1 MGSIQKEIICRFL
14 LKMQEIQKKSLKKH
28 KQKKLILKLD
38 RYFYVLIG
46 NTE

>member
-1 MGSIQKEIICRFL
+1 MGSIQKEIILSFSA
-14 LKMQEIQKKSLKKH
+14 ENAGNSKKSLKKH